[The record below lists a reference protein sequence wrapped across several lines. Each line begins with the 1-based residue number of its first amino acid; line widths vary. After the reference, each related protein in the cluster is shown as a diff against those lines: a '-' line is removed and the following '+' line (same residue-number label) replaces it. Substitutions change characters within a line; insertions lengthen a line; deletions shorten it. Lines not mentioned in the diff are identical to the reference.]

1 MARAE
6 VVITA
11 TDRTQSALNSAQR
24 GLGGLQKSA
33 VAASS
38 ALKSAFG
45 VIGVA
50 AVGAFVVRVS
60 QAADQLQDLADNIGV
75 GASSLST
82 LKLAAAMAGTSLDA
96 VALAMQKMSQTIGD
110 AASGSKQAQ
119 QAFATLGINVREI
132 ANLRPDEAFARVV
145 DAISRIE
152 NPYRR
157 AAAAQDIF
165 GKGAKDL
172 QAFLK
177 EGSAALTESRAQLEA
192 HGAALSDIDIS
203 RIAAMNDQFTAQ
215 STIVG
220 NLATKMLANF
230 APAIDVAGNAF
241 GALME
246 SMGGSD
252 RVGRALGVTF
262 IALMKAVQSA
272 GSGILSVFELIRSVI
287 TKLVAFTLRGVEM
300 LTSGFAK
307 LVLLAERLVGGNVG
321 NDIAAAAASIGGL
334 AQSFDEASASAAKNA
349 VDFGFSAGR
358 AARDIFAAADI
369 YDAAAGRLDAA
380 ARRRLG
386 QNMTVGATDVA
397 SAAGATAKSA
407 SRALRQIKVTPPKL
421 DNDLT
426 DGLVDS
432 IMKSYEQRFGQ
443 QFATL
448 TAFAEEA
455 AKSMQS
461 AFADFLFDPFEN
473 GMKGMLAGFLN
484 VIRRMV
490 AELLAQQILTAFFSA
505 FSGGTGILGQFAS
518 AALSAIKPG
527 ANGGPVTGGSPYLVG
542 ERGPELFVPSTAGTV
557 LPNGVGM
564 GGGLAVS
571 YNIDARGA
579 TMELTQALPTIL
591 ADNNRRIFDELDRRY
606 GIRR

>member
-6 VVITA
+6 VIITA

-75 GASSLST
+75 SASSLST
-82 LKLAAAMAGTSLDA
+82 LKLAAAQSGTSLDS

-119 QAFATLGINVREI
+119 QAFSTLGINVREI
-132 ANLRPDEAFARVV
+132 ANLRPDEAFSRVA

-165 GKGAKDL
+165 GKGSKDL
-172 QAFLK
+172 QALLK

-203 RIAAMNDQFTAQ
+203 RIAAMNDQFAAQ

-230 APAIDVAGNAF
+230 APAIDVAVGAF
-241 GALME
+241 SALME

-262 IALMKAVQSA
+262 IAFMKAVQSA

-321 NDIAAAAASIGGL
+321 NDIAAAAASIGGI

-397 SAAGATAKSA
+397 SATTAKSA

-484 VIRRMV
+484 VIRRMIS
-490 AELLAQQILTAFFSA
+490 ELAAQQLLSAFFGA
-505 FSGGTGILGQFAS
+505 FAGTGGIVGDFAS
-518 AALSAIKPG
+518 AALAAIKPR
-527 ANGGPVTGGSPYLVG
+527 AKGGPVTGGSPYLVG
-542 ERGPELFVPSTAGTV
+542 ERGPELFVPSTAGSII
-557 LPNGVGM
+557 PNGAGM
-564 GGGLAVS
+564 GGGVAVS

-579 TMELTQALPTIL
+579 TMELTQALPGIL